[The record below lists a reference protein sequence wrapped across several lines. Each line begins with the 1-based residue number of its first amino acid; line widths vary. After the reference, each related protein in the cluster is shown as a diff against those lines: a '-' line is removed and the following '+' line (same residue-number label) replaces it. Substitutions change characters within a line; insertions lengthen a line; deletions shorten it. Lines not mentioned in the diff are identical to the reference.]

1 MARLWVV
8 CKLMVCE
15 DAAGDETSSSDLV
28 MVLHFLKA
36 VAIVPAVT

>member
-1 MARLWVV
+1 
-8 CKLMVCE
+8 MVCE
-15 DAAGDETSSSDLV
+15 DAAGDETTSSSDLV

>member
-15 DAAGDETSSSDLV
+15 DAAGETSSSDLV